1 VTAAEDL
8 RSAADVLRRDSWG
21 QNCYCNLLN
30 GAHDLSGALACA
42 ASDGRTSLPGLL
54 DMVGGE
60 WTRFHAAARFVHTV
74 TGAAWLDAWNDVAG
88 RELAEVLA
96 ALESAAVLADGVP
109 A

>member
-1 VTAAEDL
+1 MTAAEDL
-8 RSAADVLRRDSWG
+8 RTAAATLRRDTWCQHHYG
-21 QNCYCNLLN
+21 VN

-74 TGAAWLDAWNDVAG
+74 TGAASMDAWNDVAG